1 MKKHLSL
8 SIIFL
13 VCILLL
19 VSCTPKT
26 EVEIAEVVTEPA
38 ASDIIENADA
48 TETEAEE
55 EQEEAVTEEAEQP
68 ESTKMLPF
76 EGSKTFLFS
85 SGAGGWYTE
94 LILNDDG
101 TFTGHFQD
109 SEMGADGDGYKGTM
123 YLCDFS
129 GSFKSAEKLDIYSYK
144 LTLNELNI
152 NTEKSEEWIEGET
165 KYVPSKPY
173 GMENCE
179 MFMLYLPGTN
189 VTQFP
194 EDFLSWWQKYMT
206 ASDKPTNLDCYAL
219 HNTEESLVFFSE

>member
-1 MKKHLSL
+1 MKKLLSL
-8 SIIFL
+8 GVSFL
-13 VCILLL
+13 VCIVFL
-19 VSCTPKT
+19 VSCAPKT
-26 EVEIAEVVTEPA
+26 EVEIAEVVTKPETKE
-38 ASDIIENADA
+38 I
-48 TETEAEE
+48 TEEAVVEEAETEE
-55 EQEEAVTEEAEQP
+55 EQEEAVTEEAKQTENA
-68 ESTKMLPF
+68 KMLPF

-109 SEMGADGDGYKGTM
+109 SEMGASGDGYKGTM

-165 KYVPSKPY
+165 RYVLSEPY